1 MEGENESMLKSMTGF
16 GKREASHGGLTL
28 SMEIRSV
35 NHRHREVALRLPKG
49 FWEIEDKLKGLIYR
63 YCARG
68 RIDVTASLGGGKESP
83 KTLSWDRG
91 LAKQYSQALRDMQ
104 RELKV
109 KGEVDIALLANYRD
123 IFTFGEKVV
132 ADEKIQKVLT
142 RLVTQALGDL
152 DGMRRREGKVLQ
164 ADLTKRIQG
173 IEKVIRTIERRTP
186 TVVKEYAERMK
197 QRVKF
202 LLDGEPVDQGR
213 IAQELAVYSERC
225 DVTEELI
232 RLGSHLAQFHA
243 LLKETEPVG
252 RKLDFLLQEM
262 GREVNTIGSKAN
274 NAEISGL
281 VVELKSELE
290 KIREQVQNI
299 E

>member
-1 MEGENESMLKSMTGF
+1 MLKSMTGF

-28 SMEIRSV
+28 SVEIRSV

-49 FWEIEDKLKGLIYR
+49 FLEIEDKLKTLIYR
-63 YCARG
+63 HCARG
-68 RIDVTASLGGGKESP
+68 RVDVTASLGGVKEST
-83 KTLSWDRG
+83 KTLSWDRD
-91 LAKQYSQALRDMQ
+91 LAKQYTQALRELK
-104 RELKV
+104 RELKL
-109 KGEVDIALLANYRD
+109 KGEVDLTLLASYRD
-123 IFTFGEKVV
+123 IFSFGEKVV
-132 ADEKIQKVLT
+132 VDKKIQGVLT

-152 DGMRRREGKVLQ
+152 DGMRRREGKMLQ
-164 ADLTKRIQG
+164 ADLTKRIHS

-186 TVVKEYAERMK
+186 MVVREYAQRMK
-197 QRVKF
+197 KRVGQ
-202 LLDGEPVDQGR
+202 LLDVEPVDQGR
-213 IAQELAVYSERC
+213 VAQELAVYAERG

-232 RLGSHLAQFHA
+232 RLDSHLAQFHQ
-243 LLKETEPVG
+243 LLKESESVG
-252 RKLDFLLQEM
+252 RKFDFLLQEM

-274 NAEISGL
+274 DADISAS

>member
-1 MEGENESMLKSMTGF
+1 MLKSMTGF

-28 SMEIRSV
+28 SVEMRSV

-49 FWEIEDKLKGLIYR
+49 FWEIEDKLKALIYR
-63 YCARG
+63 QCARG
-68 RIDVTASLGGGKESP
+68 RVDVTASLGGGKESS

-91 LAKQYSQALRDMQ
+91 LAKQYSQALREMQ

-109 KGEVDIALLANYRD
+109 KGEVDITLLAGYRD
-123 IFTFGEKVV
+123 IFSFGEK
-132 ADEKIQKVLT
+132 AAIDEKVQKMLT

-152 DGMRRREGKVLQ
+152 DGMRRREGKMLQ
-164 ADLTKRIQG
+164 TDLTKRVHG

-186 TVVKEYAERMK
+186 MVVREYAERMK
-197 QRVKF
+197 KRVGQ

-213 IAQELAVYSERC
+213 VAQELAVYAERC

-232 RLGSHLAQFHA
+232 RLDSHVAQFHL
-243 LLKETEPVG
+243 LLKESEPVG

-274 NAEISGL
+274 NADISGL

>member
-1 MEGENESMLKSMTGF
+1 MLKSMTGF
-16 GKREASHGGLTL
+16 GKRETSHVGLTL
-28 SMEIRSV
+28 SVEIRSV

-49 FWEIEDKLKGLIYR
+49 FWEIEDKLKALIYR
-63 YCARG
+63 HCARG
-68 RIDVTASLGGGKESP
+68 RVDVTASLGGGKESS

-91 LAKQYSQALRDMQ
+91 LAKQYSQALREMQ
-104 RELKV
+104 RELKL
-109 KGEVDIALLANYRD
+109 KGEVDITLLAGYRD
-123 IFTFGEKVV
+123 IFSFGEK
-132 ADEKIQKVLT
+132 AAIDEKIQKALT

-152 DGMRRREGKVLQ
+152 DGMRRREGKMLQ
-164 ADLTKRIQG
+164 TDLTKRAHG

-186 TVVKEYAERMK
+186 IVVREYAERMK
-197 QRVKF
+197 KRVAQ

-213 IAQELAVYSERC
+213 VAQELAVYAERC

-232 RLGSHLAQFHA
+232 RLDSHVAQFHL
-243 LLKETEPVG
+243 LLKASEPVG

-274 NAEISGL
+274 NADISGM